1 MPGCEV
7 KIASDGEILIRGPN
21 VMKGYYNAPE
31 ATREV
36 LEPDGWFHSGD
47 IGEIDPAGFVRITDR
62 KKDIIVTAGGKNV
75 APQNLENSLKT
86 FPIISQAMV
95 YGDKR
100 KYLSVLITV
109 NEESRAEAPHRT
121 KGVTPPADYAEVA
134 ARPEIVAAVQ
144 KVARHAELAR
154 AALQPA
160 QAVPRDGP
168 RLHPGVRRAHADA
181 EGEAEGLHPAVP
193 GHPRR
198 LYDGEKVVD

>member
-21 VMKGYYNAPE
+21 VMKGYFNAPD

-47 IGEIDPAGFVRITDR
+47 IGEVDPAGFVRITDR

-100 KYLSVLITV
+100 KYLAVLDHGERGV
-109 NEESRAEAPHRT
+109 GPEAPPGPGGH
-121 KGVTPPADYAEVA
+121 PAG
-134 ARPEIVAAVQ
+134 RL
-144 KVARHAELAR
+144 RGGGHA
-154 AALQPA
+154 
-160 QAVPRDGP
+160 
-168 RLHPGVRRAHADA
+168 VRRSS
-181 EGEAEGLHPAVP
+181 
-193 GHPRR
+193 PRCR
-198 LYDGEKVVD
+198 RRWTR